1 MTQKHLGKR
10 VHDLLDQRLSRV
22 ETVEAM
28 EHLDEC
34 AVCAERWRELRASRE
49 ALNSSEAG
57 IDMRFAQQLLDTQRM
72 AQIAREETPHRARA
86 ASGTNRRPATMA
98 VASFAVVLVGVAA
111 AYIAGA
117 PPQVSLE
124 FASGPQSN
132 AAQSVAYHPADSLR
146 AGEQLRSWVHPD
158 WEQTGLVPLEAKV
171 VRRANG
177 ANALVASVLAGM
189 DRVIIIEHHGQL
201 ADTLMSEVNRANVEG
216 VVAYVLSED
225 PAQIVWQT
233 GDVVIYATCECSVY
247 TLESVAEA
255 FPVDAHPGFV
265 DRVSD
270 GVSGFVDALLGN

>member
-1 MTQKHLGKR
+1 MTHKHLGKR
-10 VHDLLDQRLSRV
+10 VHDLLDQRLSRA

-34 AVCAERWRELRASRE
+34 AECNERWSELRHARE

-86 ASGTNRRPATMA
+86 ASGNTRRPVTM
-98 VASFAVVLVGVAA
+98 VAASAAVVSAGVAA

-117 PPQVSLE
+117 PAEVSLE
-124 FASGPQSN
+124 FASGPQTN
-132 AAQSVAYHPADSLR
+132 AAQSVAYHGADSMR
-146 AGEQLRSWVHPD
+146 AGDQLRSWVHPD

-171 VRRANG
+171 VRRGNG
-177 ANALVASVLAGM
+177 ANALVATILAGM

-201 ADTLMSEVNRANVEG
+201 VDSLMSDVSRANVDG
-216 VVAYVLSED
+216 VVAYVLSDD

-233 GDVVIYATCECSVY
+233 GDVVISATCECSLY

-255 FPVDAHPGFV
+255 FPVDAQPGFV

-270 GVSGFVDALLGN
+270 GMTGFVDVLLGN